1 MQKATLGGS
10 IEFTTAPGSIVVL
23 IFFFFSPSKSI
34 TRYLLSEKG
43 FRSLCL
49 KEGVLASLCFSSY
62 RTDGAHTALL
72 APPRSRNTSV
82 HHCLPAV
89 LQSHPDPSVQ
99 ESVMQTFPF
108 PPGRMV

>member
-23 IFFFFSPSKSI
+23 IFFFFPLPS
-34 TRYLLSEKG
+34 LLLGISFQKKALEVSVSKKG
-43 FRSLCL
+43 FLLVS
-49 KEGVLASLCFSSY
+49 VSSY